1 MNQAELSKIAIYQA
15 NEFLKNPENYEA
27 ELAFMDAVRYIE
39 TQAYEDLI
47 EIAPSFYGSLV
58 YERSQNKTF
67 LEDMEIK
74 KAYDLGNFE
83 NLRSLL
89 EKKKKAIDNYC
100 KNHINKELFDEIKN
114 FLESLD
120 HLTRAVLSI
129 LDKKID
135 QAEESYKK
143 SKSIEIEVFD
153 GKYQEKNVRTSRVI
167 DQIYKDLI
175 NR

>member
-27 ELAFMDAVRYIE
+27 ELAFMDAVKYLE
-39 TQAYEDLI
+39 PKAYEDLI

-58 YERSQNKTF
+58 YERTESKKNT
-67 LEDMEIK
+67 EDMKIK
-74 KAYDLGNFE
+74 KAYDLGDFN
-83 NLRSLL
+83 NLRLLL
-89 EKKKKAIDNYC
+89 EKKIGAIENYQ
-100 KNHINKELFDEIKN
+100 KNHTNKALFDEIKN